1 MEAHLAFPLLIAL
14 SCVLTKQHYLIDL
27 PFGAL
32 LGWVAYRLF
41 LLL

>member
-1 MEAHLAFPLLIAL
+1 MSPLPALIAL

-32 LGWVAYRLF
+32 LGWSAYWLRLH
-41 LLL
+41 L